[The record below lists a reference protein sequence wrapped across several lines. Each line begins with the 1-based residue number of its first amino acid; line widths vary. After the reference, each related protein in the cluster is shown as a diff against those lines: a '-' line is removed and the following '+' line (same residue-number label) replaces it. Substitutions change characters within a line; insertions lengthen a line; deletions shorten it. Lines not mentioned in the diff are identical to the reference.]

1 MHVPTTSFTVSL
13 PTKLIILYL
22 IVILNYSE
30 FGLYNHESQ
39 LSLTLVINIDNLIV
53 LTIFDLQVFTPSDV
67 EGVTKVK
74 EM

>member
-39 LSLTLVINIDNLIV
+39 LSLTLVISIDNLIV

-67 EGVTKVK
+67 KGVTKVK